1 MSRSDPADV
10 DVDAHGS
17 LTLVPIPS
25 SSSASHMKSSDR
37 IYSVIESQI
46 GQRELLPGDPIDEER
61 LMTQFGVSRT
71 PVREALLRLKAEGL
85 VTGISRGG
93 AIVSKMDVTQL
104 ISVWELLSDL
114 EGLCAGYACDRMT
127 QQEREALMEA
137 HRAGDVAAESND
149 DLLWQQ
155 ANSSFHEVLYTGSR
169 NSYLR
174 QEILRM
180 RIRTSAYRSHSFG
193 IVGDARDAHQ
203 AHGRIAEA
211 ILAKDSVAAARLAK
225 AHLSP
230 DSVGLINLIQS
241 LPKELLR

>member
-1 MSRSDPADV
+1 MARGDPV
-10 DVDAHGS
+10 DIDLDAQGS
-17 LTLVPIPS
+17 KPLVPTMPAPS
-25 SSSASHMKSSDR
+25 VASMKSSDR

-93 AIVSKMDVTQL
+93 AIVSKMDVNQL

-127 QQEREALMEA
+127 QPEREALMA
-137 HRAGDVAAESND
+137 THRAGDVAAESND
-149 DLLWQQ
+149 DLAWQQ
-155 ANSSFHEVLYTGSR
+155 ANSSFHEMLYAGSR

-174 QEILRM
+174 QMILRM

-193 IVGDARDAHQ
+193 IVGDARDAHRT
-203 AHGRIAEA
+203 HGQIAEA
-211 ILAKDSVAAARLAK
+211 ILARDSAAAARLAK
-225 AHLSP
+225 DHLSP
-230 DSVGLINLIQS
+230 ESVGLINLIQS